1 MFKPTYHGR
10 NLANLEKLAPNTK
23 RAAME
28 WYNWC
33 IANGIDVLI
42 YETIR
47 TEEQQRYYV
56 ASGKSQT
63 MRSYHLVGQAL
74 DFVPVVDRKTDW
86 NGYDRPE
93 IQQAIAKAK
102 QLGFT
107 WGGDWDND
115 GKTTDEKFVDKPH
128 LQFEY
133 KGYGTDKKL
142 DTNISAITKTQT
154 KPTQTYIVQK
164 GDTISQIAAKHNTTV
179 DALQKLNNIANPNL
193 IRVGQKL
200 RVK

>member
-1 MFKPTYHGR
+1 MFKATYHER
-10 NLANLEKLAPNTK
+10 NLSNLEKLAPNTK

-33 IANGIDVLI
+33 IANGIDILI

-63 MRSYHLVGQAL
+63 MKSYHLVGQAL
-74 DFVPVVDRKTDW
+74 NFVPIINGKTDW
-86 NGYDRPE
+86 NGYGRSDMR
-93 IQQAIAKAK
+93 QAIAKAK
-102 QLGFT
+102 ELGFE
-107 WGGDWDND
+107 WGGDWK
-115 GKTTDEKFVDKPH
+115 GFIDKPH
-128 LQFEY
+128 LQYNY
-133 KGYGTDKKL
+133 KGYGTDKEL
-142 DTNISAITKTQT
+142 DGKQTSASTTPKT
-154 KPTQTYIVQK
+154 TYTVQK
-164 GDTISQIAAKHNTTV
+164 GDTLSAIAKKHNTTV
-179 DALQKLNNIANPNL
+179 DALQRLNNIANPNL

>member
-1 MFKPTYHGR
+1 MFKPTYHER

-33 IANGIDVLI
+33 VANSIDILI
-42 YETIR
+42 YETLR
-47 TEEQQRYYV
+47 TKEKQRYYV

-74 DFVPVVDRKTDW
+74 DFVPVVGGKTDW
-86 NGYDRPE
+86 NGYDKTA

-115 GKTTDEKFVDKPH
+115 GKTTDEKFIDKPIC
-128 LQFEY
+128 
-133 KGYGTDKKL
+133 
-142 DTNISAITKTQT
+142 NS
-154 KPTQTYIVQK
+154 
-164 GDTISQIAAKHNTTV
+164 NTR
-179 DALQKLNNIANPNL
+179 DMER
-193 IRVGQKL
+193 IRS
-200 RVK
+200 